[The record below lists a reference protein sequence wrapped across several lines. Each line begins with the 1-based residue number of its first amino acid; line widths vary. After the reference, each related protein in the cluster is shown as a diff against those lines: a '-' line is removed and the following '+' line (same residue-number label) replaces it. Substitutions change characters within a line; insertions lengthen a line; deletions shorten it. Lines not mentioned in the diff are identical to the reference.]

1 MLINIKNRRLRYI
14 VLIICFLPIM
24 LLAQQK
30 DTTLFREIDEVTVSA
45 RSKMSPLTATVPL
58 QLINADKIQAL
69 GLQNMADAVKRF
81 SGTTVRDYGG
91 IGGMKTVS
99 VRSLGAHHTAIS
111 YDEVAVSNCQ
121 AGQIDIGRFTLD
133 NVSMLSLAVGEE
145 DNLLRSARM
154 AASAAVLSIRTETPD
169 FIEGR
174 KYNLYAT
181 IRAGSFGQFNPILGA
196 AYQLKPKTVL
206 SGYANFLRA
215 DGTYPFTLVNGM
227 EKTREKRYNSDIV
240 SGHGEV
246 NLYHIFD
253 DGATLNV
260 KAYYFNSERGLP
272 GSVILYN
279 NESKERLWDENFFAQ
294 AAYQKK
300 FSDKWSLQGQLKYTY
315 SWNKYEDTDVK
326 YENGKQT
333 DLNTQN
339 EYYVSAT
346 VLYTPI
352 ENLSFSAAQDGAIN
366 TLKNNIP
373 QSPRPARYTSLTA
386 LRSKY
391 TLDNLTLSATLLNT
405 LVTEEVKIG
414 DTPADKKKLTPSF
427 SAIYKPF
434 DRYYFNIR
442 ALYKKTFR
450 VPTFNDLY
458 YLRMGNTGLR
468 PEKADEYNLG
478 FTWSGTPFSFTDYI
492 TFTIDGF
499 YNEVKDKI
507 VAFPST
513 YVWKMAN
520 FGKVR
525 IYGVD
530 INASV
535 GIPVVKDVNILLAGS
550 YTSQKAVDVTDPD
563 AKNYKDQIPYTPL
576 HSGNASVMVATPWI
590 QIGYT
595 AMMVGERYYLKQNIA
610 ANRIKGYTEHTISL
624 SRKFDFRNYKLQ
636 LQAEC
641 VNLTNE
647 QYDIIKYYPMPG
659 RSFRATVKIII

>member
-1 MLINIKNRRLRYI
+1 MLINNKKRRLGFI
-14 VLIICFLPIM
+14 ALIIGFFPVILF
-24 LLAQQK
+24 AQQQ
-30 DTTLFREIDEVTVSA
+30 DTTLFCEIEEVTVSA
-45 RSKMSPLTATVPL
+45 RAKMSPLTSAVPM
-58 QLINADKIQAL
+58 QLISGKKIQTL

-99 VRSLGAHHTAIS
+99 VRSLGAQHTAIS

-169 FIEGR
+169 FMDSR

-181 IRAGSFGQFNPILGA
+181 IRTGSFGQFNPILGA
-196 AYQLKPKTVL
+196 AYRLKPKTVL
-206 SGYANFLRA
+206 SGYVNFLRA
-215 DGTYPFTLVNGM
+215 DGTYPFTLINGA
-227 EKTREKRYNSDIV
+227 EKTREKRYNSDII

-246 NLYHIFD
+246 NLYHTFRD
-253 DGATLNV
+253 DATLNV

-272 GSVILYN
+272 GGVILYN
-279 NESKERLWDENFFAQ
+279 HESRERLWDENFFAQ
-294 AAYQKK
+294 AAYQKR
-300 FSDKWSLQGQLKYTY
+300 FSAKWSLQGQMKYNY
-315 SWNKYEDTDVK
+315 SWNKYEDTNVK

-346 VLYTPI
+346 VLYHPI
-352 ENLSFSAAQDGAIN
+352 ENLSVSLAQDGAIN

-373 QSPRPARYTSLTA
+373 HGQRPTRYTSLTA
-386 LRSKY
+386 LRAKY
-391 TLDNLTLSATLLNT
+391 TIEKLTLSGTLLNT
-405 LVTEEVKIG
+405 FITEEVKTG
-414 DTPADKKKLTPSF
+414 DAPSDKKKLTPSV

-434 DRYYFNIR
+434 DAYYFNIR
-442 ALYKKTFR
+442 ALYKQTFR

-478 FTWSGTPFSFTDYI
+478 LTWSGAPFSFTEYV
-492 TFTIDGF
+492 TFTVDGF
-499 YNEVKDKI
+499 YNEVNDKI

-513 YVWKMAN
+513 YVWKMSN

-535 GIPVVKDVNILLAGS
+535 GVPVMKDINVSLAGS
-550 YTSQKAVDVTDPD
+550 YTYQQALDVTDPD

-576 HSGNASVMVATPWI
+576 HSGNAAVMVDMPWVN
-590 QIGYT
+590 IGYT
-595 AMMVGERYYLKQNIA
+595 LMMVGERYYMKQNIA
-610 ANRIKGYTEHTISL
+610 ANRIKGYTEHTVSL
-624 SRKFDFRNYKLQ
+624 SRKFDFRKYKLQ

-641 VNLTNE
+641 VNLTDK